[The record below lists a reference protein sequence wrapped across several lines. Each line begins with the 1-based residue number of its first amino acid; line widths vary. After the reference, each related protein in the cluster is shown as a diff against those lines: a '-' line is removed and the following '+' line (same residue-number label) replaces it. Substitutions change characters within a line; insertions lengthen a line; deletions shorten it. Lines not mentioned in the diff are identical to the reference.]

1 MLQRLMTGQVQVHD
15 LALPAAV
22 EGTMTYDRQK
32 HHRRSIRLQGYDY
45 AQPGA
50 YFITICTQGGE
61 ALFGEIVSGR
71 MCLNA
76 AGEMVWRWWAGLND
90 KYPSVRTDAAIVM
103 PNHFHGIIV
112 ITGDPKPGQQ
122 GQPHRAAPT
131 NVPLDTTVGPTQ
143 PGYPQTNATVGATPR
158 GRPDTDTAVG
168 PTPRG
173 RPHTDTTVGTT
184 QPSHPQTNAIVG
196 ATPRGRPDT
205 DTAVGP
211 TPRGRPHT
219 DTTVGTT
226 QPSHPQTNAT
236 VGATPRG
243 RPRGRPQGD
252 HPNPK
257 PHDPPPTLGQ
267 IVGWFK
273 TMTTNEYIRGVKQ
286 LGWPP
291 FPGKVWQRNYY
302 EHIIRNRQ
310 TLDRIRAYIQ
320 TNPKR
325 WSLDRENPQ
334 RQGLDELESWIY
346 GPPSDEER

>member
-184 QPSHPQTNAIVG
+184 QPSHPQTNA
-196 ATPRGRPDT
+196 
-205 DTAVGP
+205 
-211 TPRGRPHT
+211 
-219 DTTVGTT
+219 
-226 QPSHPQTNAT
+226 T